1 MCLKH
6 QFLSKY
12 SITCSFAKVAR
23 CFVPRGVDRLD
34 AEFVGARD

>member
-12 SITCSFAKVAR
+12 SISFAKVAG
-23 CFVPRGVDRLD
+23 CFVSRGVDQLD
-34 AEFVGARD
+34 AEFVGTRD